1 MAVTLAD
8 LARQEK
14 TPLKKYLL
22 TNLLRYSDL
31 MALVPFKDVNALTS
45 IVVRWKSL
53 PSVGYRKVGGGYTES
68 TGTTEQVSEGVYAL
82 GKGCLCPA

>member
-14 TPLKKYLL
+14 TPLKKYVIK
-22 TNLLRYSDL
+22 NLLRYSDL
-31 MALVPFKDVNALTS
+31 MALVPFKDVGSLTS
-45 IVVRWKSL
+45 VVVRWKSL

-68 TGTTEQVSEGVYAL
+68 TGSTEQVSEGVYAM